1 MPLIRTN
8 IQKQIQALVAVE
20 NLSWNVR
27 TVLRKTSKAFK
38 QLHAEKAHSS
48 TELDHRKRQME
59 QLQSKRR
66 KKMTIDPNRRFT
78 NIEDI
83 KKTQDEIQRRRS
95 EYERHD
101 RQREAAETSAAL
113 LREDI
118 NSFIHEFWVI
128 DGSEAVN
135 NPK

>member
-1 MPLIRTN
+1 
-8 IQKQIQALVAVE
+8 
-20 NLSWNVR
+20 
-27 TVLRKTSKAFK
+27 
-38 QLHAEKAHSS
+38 
-48 TELDHRKRQME
+48 
-59 QLQSKRR
+59 
-66 KKMTIDPNRRFT
+66 MTIDPNRRFT

-101 RQREAAETSAAL
+101 MQREAAETSAAL